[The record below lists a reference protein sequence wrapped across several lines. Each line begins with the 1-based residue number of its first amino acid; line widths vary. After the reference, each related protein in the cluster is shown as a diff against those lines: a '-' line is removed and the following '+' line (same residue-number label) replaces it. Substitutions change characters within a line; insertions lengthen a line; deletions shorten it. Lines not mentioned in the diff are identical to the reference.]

1 MTNTIDSSLLLS
13 KFQTKERKTGSDILG
28 KDDFLKILMVQL
40 QNQDPSSPMEDKE
53 FISQMATFSTLE
65 QITNMNTNILR
76 LVESQEQNQLIS
88 YSQFIGKEVSWH
100 KLIETENDGEEP
112 TIQEGSGT
120 VVSVQFKNG
129 NATFTL
135 DDQTILAP
143 ENISELKE
151 PRK

>member
-1 MTNTIDSSLLLS
+1 MANTIDTSLYLS
-13 KFQTKERKTGSDILG
+13 NHQKEQKKTGSNNLG

-100 KLIETENDGEEP
+100 KIVETENDGEEP
-112 TIQEGSGT
+112 TIQEGSGK

-129 NATFTL
+129 TATFTL
-135 DDQTILAP
+135 EDQTILEP

-151 PRK
+151 SRK